1 VEPFVVIIILNWN
14 NADDTIKCLKSLRE
28 IRYSDYCI
36 FLIDNNSEDDSLE
49 KIGNYLSN
57 SDYFN
62 FAGLKEQNFEYTNVE
77 IDSGLSQ
84 EQIIQIKSQ
93 KLITIKNNCNFGFA
107 EGNNIGIR
115 LAIHSIS
122 PDYILLLNNDTIV
135 TPDFL
140 TNLVNVAEN
149 DLQVGIVSP
158 KLLRMSNPE
167 IIDSTGHIFKYGF
180 ISDRG
185 FGEQDNHQYDN
196 KLEIIGAIGAAA
208 LYRSE
213 MIRKIGLLDS
223 NYFVSYEDAEYS
235 WRAYKAGWKGKFV
248 PGAIVYHKR
257 GGTIDRDSDIK
268 KNITTMNLK
277 NLSRCIKKHA
287 TQAQKLEAT
296 WFFIKGGM
304 KSMIRNLLGHKDI
317 DFRVSQEMLVDLYL
331 RK

>member
-14 NADDTIKCLKSLRE
+14 NADDTIKCLKSLHE
-28 IRYSDYCI
+28 ISYSNNSI

-49 KIGNYLSN
+49 KIRNYLSN

-84 EQIIQIKSQ
+84 EQIMHIKSQ
-93 KLITIKNNCNFGFA
+93 KLTIIKNNQNLGFA

-115 LAIHSIS
+115 LALQSIS

-140 TNLVNVAEN
+140 TNLVTVAEN
-149 DLQVGIVSP
+149 DLKVGILSP

-185 FGEQDNHQYDN
+185 YGERDNHQYDN

-213 MIRKIGLLDS
+213 MIRNIGLLDS
-223 NYFVSYEDAEYS
+223 TYFVSYEDAEYS
-235 WRAYKAGWKGKFV
+235 WRAYKAGWKGKYV
-248 PGAIVYHKR
+248 PDAVVYHKR
-257 GGTIDRDSDIK
+257 GGTIDRDRDIK
-268 KNITTMNLK
+268 KNIATMNLK
-277 NLSRCIKKHA
+277 NLGRCIKKHA
-287 TQAQKLEAT
+287 TPTQKLKST
-296 WFFIKGGM
+296 WFFIKIGM
-304 KSMIRNLLGHKDI
+304 QSLLRNLLGHEDI
-317 DFRVSQEMLVDLYL
+317 DFRVCQEMLVELYL